1 MMKPGQTLVFLL
13 VFMAMAI
20 TVTTAAVMVIIGN
33 SQAASKLELSLTAY
47 DVAESGAEEA
57 LLRLLR
63 NPTYASAGSETL
75 TIGEGLATITVT
87 GTNPKTILSRGVY
100 NNFFRQVQVTA
111 GYSGGILSVT
121 SWQEVY

>member
-1 MMKPGQTLVFLL
+1 MKSGQTLVFLL

-20 TVTTAAVMVIIGN
+20 TVTTAAVLVIISN
-33 SQAASKLELSLTAY
+33 SQAASKLEQSLSAY
-47 DVAESGAEEA
+47 AVAESGAEEA
-57 LLRLLR
+57 LLSLLR
-63 NPTYASAGSETL
+63 KTTYASTGSEAL
-75 TIGEGLATITVT
+75 TVGEGVATITVA
-87 GTNPKTILSRGVY
+87 GTNPKTILSQGVY